1 MPVVSLKV
9 SEIDLGKKLGFER
22 FEAKLWPIQLV
33 KNLVHN
39 PVGDSKFAF
48 ERYVSSPFVFLLLL

>member
-1 MPVVSLKV
+1 MPVESLKV

-22 FEAKLWPIQLV
+22 FEAKLWPIQLG
-33 KNLVHN
+33 KNLVGH
-39 PVGDSKFAF
+39 SKLAF